1 MSLTARAILG
11 YPDDLKVRSSMTLF
25 DLIEPN
31 GVFAEVLDVF
41 YAGKRDDKTLA
52 LLKPAGE
59 DLK

>member
-11 YPDDLKVRSSMTLF
+11 YPDDLKACSSMTRF

-41 YAGKRDDKTLA
+41 YAGKRDAKTLE
-52 LLKPAGE
+52 LLNR
-59 DLK
+59 